1 MYSEEEEEYI
11 LQSMEQQN
19 IMTTEFENP
28 FRLPSDEQVF
38 LMRDEQRKQAKEE
51 RERTKNFT
59 SMGQNYINYE
69 TTANKAYKR

>member
-1 MYSEEEEEYI
+1 RYKLRTIVYSEEEEEEEEEEEYI

-51 RERTKNFT
+51 RERTKNLPVWAK
-59 SMGQNYINYE
+59 
-69 TTANKAYKR
+69 TT